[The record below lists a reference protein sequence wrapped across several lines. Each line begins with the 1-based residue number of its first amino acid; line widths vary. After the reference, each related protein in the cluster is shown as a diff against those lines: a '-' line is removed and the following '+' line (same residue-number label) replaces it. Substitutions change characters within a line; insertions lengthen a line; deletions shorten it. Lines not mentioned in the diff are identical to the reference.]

1 MKMMLTGLMLTLLL
15 LFGPPEAGSSDLGN
29 GKNPP
34 NAGSGTLQ
42 KMIVKSGS
50 ATMDIDLN
58 RLNGINSTTEKVETL
73 RFAVAANS
81 FFPILIF
88 NNALRGPALGSMGL
102 VPQNSVALPA
112 ALIASLNQLVIEKI
126 DWSGDFD
133 IVVRDGKSGFVF
145 FNIEGNLYGYDA
157 GAQLLSI
164 RAGRLLISKEFANA
178 LGRPSDTALMV
189 GKISVAAAMQPI
201 EIDQVLNGEP
211 QSMVMPAV
219 GTQPGPD
226 VIVGDLS
233 GLAQFDNAVGTQVG
247 LAVQTV
253 SCNHGQVDLDW
264 FKLPDNDHPV
274 IPQNLYRMSGG
285 TDNTERFEQIGQSSV
300 KHAFFANSQDFC
312 AFGCNGVNGTHL
324 GSGCS
329 DPYSASLNSGG
340 TTHSL
345 GSRAWINPFTGSFP
359 RGDSPTPP
367 NDHTGHVHTDVSH
380 RLLVGINDLNA
391 TLNPGATYFVEAQY
405 VTPHEYAWCQANP
418 GQCNMY
424 NNASYRQFS
433 VTGTN
438 PPFSFSAVGSTVQM
452 QPAIEAWPGATI
464 NQIQPDPGNDGIGLL
479 GCKVTNPS
487 PGVWHYEYAVYNQN
501 LDRAIQSFSVP
512 LGAGVNVSN
521 IGFHAP
527 PQHPGWA
534 NDGTLNNAGYSS
546 TPWTPT
552 QTTNSLTWAT
562 QTSAQNQNANAI
574 RWGTLYN
581 FRFDADQPPQTASA
595 TVGFFKTGSPITV
608 QTQAPAS
615 TALVQVTVQT
625 APAGLSFSVDGT
637 SYSSTQTFSWASGSS
652 HTIATTSPQSGG
664 TGIQYVW
671 TKWSDGRTISHTVA
685 PTTNKTYTATFKT
698 QYFLTMTRG
707 TGGGTVSPTSGWRN
721 SGAAISISATPTN
734 NNQVSYSF
742 AGWTGAGAG
751 SYSGT
756 NNPAS
761 ITMNGPITE
770 NAAFTQNPVQVI
782 VQTNLTGR
790 TFSVDGTSYTS
801 AQTFSWQ
808 PGSTHTIATT
818 SPQSGAT
825 GVRYVWTNWSGGGA
839 ISHTVAPTTNKTY
852 TANFNT
858 QYFLT
863 MSHGT
868 GGTVSPTSGWRNGGA
883 AVSISAMPATG
894 YSFTNWSGSGTGS
907 FSGTNN
913 PASITVGGPITETAT
928 FTHN

>member
-1 MKMMLTGLMLTLLL
+1 MKIVLVGFMLALLL
-15 LFGPPEAGSSDLGN
+15 LFGPPEAGSSDF
-29 GKNPP
+29 GKGKSPAE
-34 NAGSGTLQ
+34 AGSGTLQ
-42 KMIVKSGS
+42 KVIVKSGS

-58 RLNGINSTTEKVETL
+58 RLNGINSTREKVETL
-73 RFAVAANS
+73 RFAVAPNS

-88 NNALRGPALGSMGL
+88 NNALRGPTPGSMEL
-102 VPQNSVALPA
+102 IPQNSVALPA

-133 IVVRDGKSGFVF
+133 IVVRDGNSGFVF
-145 FNIEGNLYGYDA
+145 FNIEGNLYHYDA
-157 GAQLLSI
+157 RGQLLSI
-164 RAGRLLISKEFANA
+164 HGGRLLISKEFANA
-178 LGRPSDTALMV
+178 LGRPSDTALVV
-189 GKISVAAAMQPI
+189 GKISVEVTMQPI

-211 QSMVMPAV
+211 QSVAMPAV

-233 GLAQFDNAVGTQVG
+233 GLAQFDNAVGTKVG
-247 LAVQTV
+247 LALATV
-253 SCNHGQVDLDW
+253 SCNNGQVDLDW
-264 FKLPDNDHPV
+264 FKLPDNHHPV
-274 IPQNLYRMSGG
+274 IGQNLYRMSGG
-285 TDNTERFEQIGQSSV
+285 TDNTERFEQVGQASV

-312 AFGCNGVNGTHL
+312 GFGCNGVNGTHL

-329 DPYSASLNSGG
+329 DPYSVSLNSGG

-359 RGDSPTPP
+359 RGDSQTPP

-380 RLLVGINDLNA
+380 RIIVEVNDLNT
-391 TLNPGATYFVEAQY
+391 TLNPGATYFAEAQY
-405 VTPHEYAWCQANP
+405 VTPHEYAWCQTNP
-418 GQCNMY
+418 GQCNQY

-438 PPFSFSAVGSTVQM
+438 APFSFSAVGSTAQT
-452 QPAIEAWPGATI
+452 QPAIEAWAGATI
-464 NQIQPDPGNDGIGLL
+464 NQIEPDPGNDGIGLI

-487 PGVWHYEYAVYNQN
+487 AGVWHYEYAVYNQN

-512 LGAGVNVSN
+512 LGAGVNISN

-534 NDGTLNNAGYSS
+534 NDGTQNDAGYSS

-562 QTSAQNQNANAI
+562 QTLAQNQNANAI

-581 FRFDADQPPQTASA
+581 FRFDADQPPQTATA
-595 TVGFFKTGSPITV
+595 AVGFFKTGSPISVGIQIPGPPPT
-608 QTQAPAS
+608 
-615 TALVQVTVQT
+615 VQVTVKT
-625 APAGLSFSVDGT
+625 ALAGLAFTVDGT

-664 TGIQYVW
+664 TGIRYVW
-671 TKWSDGRTISHTVA
+671 TNWSGGGAISHTVA
-685 PTTNKTYTATFKT
+685 PTTNTTYTANFKT
-698 QYFLTMTRG
+698 QYRLTMTHA
-707 TGGGTVSPTSGWRN
+707 TGGTVSPASSWRN

-734 NNQVSYSF
+734 NTQVSYSF
-742 AGWTGAGAG
+742 AGWTGSGAG

-770 NAAFTQNPVQVI
+770 NATFTQSNVQVT
-782 VQTNLTGR
+782 VQTKPAGR
-790 TFSVDGTSYTS
+790 TFSVDGTSYTVV
-801 AQTFSWQ
+801 QTFSWQ

-818 SPQSGAT
+818 SPQNGAT
-825 GVRYVWTNWSGGGA
+825 GVRYVWMNWTGGGA
-839 ISHTVAPTTNKTY
+839 ISHTVAPTTNATY

-858 QYFLT
+858 QYRLT
-863 MSHGT
+863 MTPGT
-868 GGTVSPTSGWRNGGA
+868 GGTVSPTSSWRNSGA
-883 AVSISAMPATG
+883 AISISATPATG
-894 YSFTNWSGSGTGS
+894 YSFTNWTGSGTGS

-913 PASITVGGPITETAT
+913 PASITIGGPITETAT

>member
-1 MKMMLTGLMLTLLL
+1 MKIMLTGLMLTLLL
-15 LFGPPEAGSSDLGN
+15 LFGPPEAGSSDF
-29 GKNPP
+29 GKGKSPAE
-34 NAGSGTLQ
+34 AGSGILQ

-88 NNALRGPALGSMGL
+88 NNALRGPTLGSMGL
-102 VPQNSVALPA
+102 IPQNSVPLPA
-112 ALIASLNQLVIEKI
+112 ALIASLNQLVVEKI
-126 DWSGDFD
+126 DWSEAFD

-145 FNIEGNLYGYDA
+145 FNIEGNLYDYDA
-157 GAQLLSI
+157 GSQLLSI
-164 RAGRLLISKEFANA
+164 RGGRLLISKEFAKA
-178 LGRPSDTALMV
+178 LGRPSDTALVV

-201 EIDQVLNGEP
+201 QIDQVLNGEP
-211 QSMVMPAV
+211 QSVVMPAV

-312 AFGCNGVNGTHL
+312 GFGCNGVNGTHL

-380 RLLVGINDLNA
+380 RLLVEINDLNT

-433 VTGTN
+433 VTGTSS
-438 PPFSFSAVGSTVQM
+438 PFSFSAVGSAVQM
-452 QPAIEAWPGATI
+452 QPAIEAWAGATI
-464 NQIQPDPGNDGIGLL
+464 NQMEPDPGNDGIGLL

-487 PGVWHYEYAVYNQN
+487 AGVWHYEYAVYNQN

-512 LGAGVNVSN
+512 LGAGVNASN

-534 NDGTLNNAGYSS
+534 NDGTQNDAGYSS
-546 TPWTPT
+546 TPWNPT

-562 QTSAQNQNANAI
+562 ETFAQNQNANAI

-581 FRFDADQPPQTASA
+581 FRFDADQPPQTATA
-595 TVGFFKTGSPITV
+595 TVGFFKTGSPISVGIQIPGSPPT
-608 QTQAPAS
+608 
-615 TALVQVTVQT
+615 VQVTVQT
-625 APAGLSFSVDGT
+625 ALAGLAFTVDGT

-664 TGIQYVW
+664 TGVRYMW
-671 TKWSDGRTISHTVA
+671 TKWSDGGAISHTVA

-698 QYFLTMTRG
+698 QYYLTITRG

-721 SGAAISISATPTN
+721 SGAAISINATPTN

-742 AGWTGAGAG
+742 AGWTGTGAG

-761 ITMNGPITE
+761 IIMNGPNTE
-770 NAAFTQNPVQVI
+770 NAIFTQNNVQVA
-782 VQTNLTGR
+782 VQTNPTGLSF
-790 TFSVDGTSYTS
+790 TVDGTSYTS
-801 AQTFSWQ
+801 TQTFSWQ
-808 PGSTHTIATT
+808 PGSSHAIATI
-818 SPQSGAT
+818 SPQGGGT

-852 TANFNT
+852 TANFTT

-863 MSHGT
+863 MTHGT
-868 GGTVSPTSGWRNGGA
+868 GGTVSPTSSWRNSGA
-883 AVSISAMPATG
+883 AISISAKPAAG
-894 YSFTNWSGSGTGS
+894 YSFTNWTSSGTGS

-913 PASITVGGPITETAT
+913 PASITMGGPITETAT

>member
-1 MKMMLTGLMLTLLL
+1 
-15 LFGPPEAGSSDLGN
+15 
-29 GKNPP
+29 
-34 NAGSGTLQ
+34 
-42 KMIVKSGS
+42 
-50 ATMDIDLN
+50 
-58 RLNGINSTTEKVETL
+58 
-73 RFAVAANS
+73 
-81 FFPILIF
+81 
-88 NNALRGPALGSMGL
+88 
-102 VPQNSVALPA
+102 
-112 ALIASLNQLVIEKI
+112 
-126 DWSGDFD
+126 
-133 IVVRDGKSGFVF
+133 
-145 FNIEGNLYGYDA
+145 
-157 GAQLLSI
+157 
-164 RAGRLLISKEFANA
+164 
-178 LGRPSDTALMV
+178 
-189 GKISVAAAMQPI
+189 
-201 EIDQVLNGEP
+201 LNGEP

-285 TDNTERFEQIGQSSV
+285 TDNTERFEEIGQSSV

-340 TTHSL
+340 TAHSL

-380 RLLVGINDLNA
+380 RLLVGINDLST

-433 VTGTN
+433 VTGTS

-487 PGVWHYEYAVYNQN
+487 AGVWHYEYAVYNQN

-534 NDGTLNNAGYSS
+534 NDGTQNNAGYSS

-671 TKWSDGRTISHTVA
+671 TKWSDNGAISHTVA
-685 PTTNKTYTATFKT
+685 PTTNKTYTATFRT
-698 QYFLTMTRG
+698 QYFLTMTHG
-707 TGGGTVSPTSGWRN
+707 TGGRVSPASGWKN
-721 SGAAISISATPTN
+721 SGAAVSISATPAN
-734 NNQVSYSF
+734 GYSF
-742 AGWTGAGAG
+742 SNWTGTGTG
-751 SYSGT
+751 SYSGP

-761 ITMNGPITE
+761 ITM
-770 NAAFTQNPVQVI
+770 
-782 VQTNLTGR
+782 
-790 TFSVDGTSYTS
+790 
-801 AQTFSWQ
+801 
-808 PGSTHTIATT
+808 
-818 SPQSGAT
+818 
-825 GVRYVWTNWSGGGA
+825 
-839 ISHTVAPTTNKTY
+839 
-852 TANFNT
+852 
-858 QYFLT
+858 
-863 MSHGT
+863 
-868 GGTVSPTSGWRNGGA
+868 
-883 AVSISAMPATG
+883 
-894 YSFTNWSGSGTGS
+894 
-907 FSGTNN
+907 
-913 PASITVGGPITETAT
+913 GGPITETAT

>member
-1 MKMMLTGLMLTLLL
+1 MKIMLIGSTLTLLL
-15 LFGPPEAGSSDLGN
+15 LFGPPKAGSSDP
-29 GKNPP
+29 GKGKSPSE
-34 NAGSGTLQ
+34 AGSGTLQ
-42 KMIVKSGS
+42 KMIVQSGS

-58 RLNGINSTTEKVETL
+58 RLNGINSMTEKVEIL

-88 NNALRGPALGSMGL
+88 NNALRGPTLGSMGL
-102 VPQNSVALPA
+102 IPQNSVAL
-112 ALIASLNQLVIEKI
+112 
-126 DWSGDFD
+126 
-133 IVVRDGKSGFVF
+133 
-145 FNIEGNLYGYDA
+145 
-157 GAQLLSI
+157 
-164 RAGRLLISKEFANA
+164 
-178 LGRPSDTALMV
+178 
-189 GKISVAAAMQPI
+189 
-201 EIDQVLNGEP
+201 
-211 QSMVMPAV
+211 PAV

-247 LAVQTV
+247 LAVATD
-253 SCNHGQVDLDW
+253 SCNNGQVDLDW

-312 AFGCNGVNGTHL
+312 GFGCNGINNTHL

-340 TTHSL
+340 TTHNL

-359 RGDSPTPP
+359 RGDSQTPP

-380 RLLVGINDLNA
+380 RLLVEINDLNT
-391 TLNPGATYFVEAQY
+391 TLNPGATYFAEAQY
-405 VTPHEYAWCQANP
+405 VTPHEYAWCQTHP
-418 GQCNMY
+418 GQCNMC

-433 VTGTN
+433 VTGTS

-452 QPAIEAWPGATI
+452 QPAIEAWAGATT
-464 NQIQPDPGNDGIGLL
+464 NQIEPDPGNDGIGLL
-479 GCKVTNPS
+479 GYKVTNPS
-487 PGVWHYEYAVYNQN
+487 AGVWHYEYAVYNQN

-534 NDGTLNNAGYSS
+534 NDGTQNDAGYSS
-546 TPWTPT
+546 TPWNPT

-562 QTSAQNQNANAI
+562 ETFAQNQNANAI

-581 FRFDADQPPQTASA
+581 FRFDADQPPQTATA
-595 TVGFFKTGSPITV
+595 TVGFFKTGSPISVGIQIPGSPPT
-608 QTQAPAS
+608 
-615 TALVQVTVQT
+615 VQVTVQT
-625 APAGLSFSVDGT
+625 ALAGLAFTVDGT

-664 TGIQYVW
+664 TGVRYMW
-671 TKWSDGRTISHTVA
+671 TKWSDGGAISHTVA

-698 QYFLTMTRG
+698 QYYLTITRG

-721 SGAAISISATPTN
+721 SGAAISINATPTN

-742 AGWTGAGAG
+742 AGWTGTGAG

-761 ITMNGPITE
+761 IIM
-770 NAAFTQNPVQVI
+770 
-782 VQTNLTGR
+782 
-790 TFSVDGTSYTS
+790 
-801 AQTFSWQ
+801 
-808 PGSTHTIATT
+808 
-818 SPQSGAT
+818 
-825 GVRYVWTNWSGGGA
+825 
-839 ISHTVAPTTNKTY
+839 K
-852 TANFNT
+852 
-858 QYFLT
+858 
-863 MSHGT
+863 
-868 GGTVSPTSGWRNGGA
+868 
-883 AVSISAMPATG
+883 
-894 YSFTNWSGSGTGS
+894 
-907 FSGTNN
+907 
-913 PASITVGGPITETAT
+913 
-928 FTHN
+928 

>member
-1 MKMMLTGLMLTLLL
+1 MKIMLTGLMLTLLL
-15 LFGPPEAGSSDLGN
+15 LFGPPEAGSSDF
-29 GKNPP
+29 GKGKSPAE
-34 NAGSGTLQ
+34 AGSGILQ

-88 NNALRGPALGSMGL
+88 NNALRGPTLGSMGL
-102 VPQNSVALPA
+102 IPQNSVPLPA
-112 ALIASLNQLVIEKI
+112 ALIASLNQLVVEKI
-126 DWSGDFD
+126 DWSEAFD

-145 FNIEGNLYGYDA
+145 FNIEGNLYDYDA
-157 GAQLLSI
+157 GSQLLSI
-164 RAGRLLISKEFANA
+164 RGGRLLISKEFAKA
-178 LGRPSDTALMV
+178 LGRPSDTALVV

-201 EIDQVLNGEP
+201 EVDQVLNGEP
-211 QSMVMPAV
+211 QSVVMPAV

-312 AFGCNGVNGTHL
+312 GFGCNGVNGTHL

-380 RLLVGINDLNA
+380 RLLVEINDLNT

-433 VTGTN
+433 VTGTSS
-438 PPFSFSAVGSTVQM
+438 PFSFSAVGSAVQM
-452 QPAIEAWPGATI
+452 QPAIEAWAGATI
-464 NQIQPDPGNDGIGLL
+464 NQMEPDPGNDGIGLL

-487 PGVWHYEYAVYNQN
+487 AGVWHYEYAVYNQN

-512 LGAGVNVSN
+512 LGAGVNASN

-534 NDGTLNNAGYSS
+534 NDGTQNDAGYSS
-546 TPWTPT
+546 TPWIPT

-562 QTSAQNQNANAI
+562 ETFAQNQNANAI

-581 FRFDADQPPQTASA
+581 FRFDADQPPQTATA
-595 TVGFFKTGSPITV
+595 TVGFFKTGSPISVGIQIPGSPPT
-608 QTQAPAS
+608 
-615 TALVQVTVQT
+615 VQVTVQT
-625 APAGLSFSVDGT
+625 ALAGLAFTVDGT

-664 TGIQYVW
+664 TGVRYMW
-671 TKWSDGRTISHTVA
+671 TKWSDGGAISHTVA

-698 QYFLTMTRG
+698 QYYLTITRG

-721 SGAAISISATPTN
+721 SGAAISINATPTN

-742 AGWTGAGAG
+742 AGWTGTGAG

-761 ITMNGPITE
+761 IIMNGPNTE
-770 NAAFTQNPVQVI
+770 NAIFTQNNVQVA
-782 VQTNLTGR
+782 VQTNPTGLSF
-790 TFSVDGTSYTS
+790 TVDGTSYTS
-801 AQTFSWQ
+801 TQTFSWQ
-808 PGSTHTIATT
+808 PGSSHAIATI
-818 SPQSGAT
+818 SPQGGGT

-852 TANFNT
+852 TANFTT

-863 MSHGT
+863 MTHGT
-868 GGTVSPTSGWRNGGA
+868 GGTVSPTSSWRNSGA
-883 AVSISAMPATG
+883 AISISAKPAAG
-894 YSFTNWSGSGTGS
+894 YSFTNWTSSGTGS

-913 PASITVGGPITETAT
+913 PASITMGGPITETAT

>member
-1 MKMMLTGLMLTLLL
+1 MKIVLVGFMLALLL
-15 LFGPPEAGSSDLGN
+15 LFGPPEAGSSDF
-29 GKNPP
+29 GKGKSPAE
-34 NAGSGTLQ
+34 AGSGTLQ

-88 NNALRGPALGSMGL
+88 NNSLRGPTLGSMGL
-102 VPQNSVALPA
+102 IPQNSGALPA

-133 IVVRDGKSGFVF
+133 IVVRDGNSGFVF
-145 FNIEGNLYGYDA
+145 FNIEGNLYHYDA
-157 GAQLLSI
+157 RGQLLSI
-164 RAGRLLISKEFANA
+164 HGGRLLISKEFANA
-178 LGRPSDTALMV
+178 LGRPSDTALVV
-189 GKISVAAAMQPI
+189 GKISVEVTMQPI

-211 QSMVMPAV
+211 QSVAMPAV

-233 GLAQFDNAVGTQVG
+233 GLAQFDNAVGTKVG
-247 LAVQTV
+247 LALATV
-253 SCNHGQVDLDW
+253 SCNNGQVDLDW
-264 FKLPDNDHPV
+264 FKLPDNHHPV
-274 IPQNLYRMSGG
+274 IGQNLYRMSGG
-285 TDNTERFEQIGQSSV
+285 TDNTERFEQVGQASV

-312 AFGCNGVNGTHL
+312 GFGCNGVNGTHL

-340 TTHSL
+340 TTHGL

-359 RGDSPTPP
+359 RGDSQTPP

-380 RLLVGINDLNA
+380 RIIVEVNDLNT
-391 TLNPGATYFVEAQY
+391 TLNPGATYFAEAQY
-405 VTPHEYAWCQANP
+405 VTPHEYAWCQTNP
-418 GQCNMY
+418 GQCNQY

-438 PPFSFSAVGSTVQM
+438 APFSFSAVGSTAQT
-452 QPAIEAWPGATI
+452 QPAIEAWAGATI
-464 NQIQPDPGNDGIGLL
+464 NQIEPDPGNDGIGLI

-487 PGVWHYEYAVYNQN
+487 AGVWHYEYAVYNQN
-501 LDRAIQSFSVP
+501 LNRAIRSFSVP
-512 LGAGVNVSN
+512 LGAGVNISN

-534 NDGTLNNAGYSS
+534 NDGTQNDAGYSS

-562 QTSAQNQNANAI
+562 QTLAQNQNANAI

-581 FRFDADQPPQTASA
+581 FRFDADQPPQTATA
-595 TVGFFKTGSPITV
+595 AVGFFKTGSPISVGIQIPGPPPT
-608 QTQAPAS
+608 
-615 TALVQVTVQT
+615 VQVTVKT
-625 APAGLSFSVDGT
+625 ALAGLAFTVDGT

-664 TGIQYVW
+664 TGIRYVW
-671 TKWSDGRTISHTVA
+671 TNWSGGGAISHTVA
-685 PTTNKTYTATFKT
+685 PTTNTTYTANFKT
-698 QYFLTMTRG
+698 QYRLTMTHA
-707 TGGGTVSPTSGWRN
+707 TGGTVSPASSWRN

-734 NNQVSYSF
+734 NTQVSYSF
-742 AGWTGAGAG
+742 AGWTGSGAG

-770 NAAFTQNPVQVI
+770 NATFTQSNVQVT
-782 VQTNLTGR
+782 VQTKPAGR
-790 TFSVDGTSYTS
+790 TFSVDGTSYTVV
-801 AQTFSWQ
+801 QTFSWQ

-818 SPQSGAT
+818 SPQNGAT
-825 GVRYVWTNWSGGGA
+825 GVRYVWVNWTGGGA
-839 ISHTVAPTTNKTY
+839 ISHTVAPTTNATY

-858 QYFLT
+858 QYRLT
-863 MSHGT
+863 MTPGT
-868 GGTVSPTSGWRNGGA
+868 GGTVSPTSSWRNSGA
-883 AVSISAMPATG
+883 AISISAMPANG
-894 YSFTNWSGSGTGS
+894 YSFTNWTGNGTGS
-907 FSGTNN
+907 FSGTTN
-913 PASITVGGPITETAT
+913 PASITMGGPITETAT